1 MADKVATF
9 VHWLLAYLLKGHTGE
24 ITVFVNKGNLE
35 KATLQW
41 QTPGVNSELQELTEI
56 DLDDPFLSKYMPR
69 PGNFSE
75 GSRIVQVK
83 KVYKPEE
90 KGVEQTD
97 DAD

>member
-9 VHWLLAYLLKGHTGE
+9 IHWFLAYLLKGHTGE
-24 ITVFVNKGNLE
+24 INIFVDKGTLK
-35 KATLQW
+35 KATLRW
-41 QTPGVNSELQELTEI
+41 ETPGVNSDLQEMTEI

-75 GSRIVQVK
+75 GSKTVQVK

-90 KGVEQTD
+90 KGVEQADGTD
-97 DAD
+97 